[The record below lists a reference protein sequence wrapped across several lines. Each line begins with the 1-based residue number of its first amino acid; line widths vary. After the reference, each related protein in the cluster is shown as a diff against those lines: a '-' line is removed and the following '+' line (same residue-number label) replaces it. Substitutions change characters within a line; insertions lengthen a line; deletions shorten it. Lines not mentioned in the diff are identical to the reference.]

1 VGAGG
6 AVTADRPRL
15 RLGTRA
21 SPLALRQAGLI
32 AAELERRGAAVEI
45 VRIRTSGDVLAGSL
59 AAEGGK
65 GLFVKEIEEALLAGR
80 IDLAVHSLKDV
91 PAVLLPGLA
100 LVATPPREDAR
111 DVLVSARGT
120 GLAGL
125 ARGARVGT
133 SSLRRR
139 AQLLARRPDVVTV
152 ALRGNVDTRL
162 RKLAAGE
169 VDALLLAAAG
179 LHRLGLAPSGTVPL
193 APEEFLPAIGQG
205 ALAIEARAGDEPVL
219 ALLRALDDPPT
230 AAAVAAERAFLA
242 AVGGDCQTPL
252 AAHATVTGERL
263 RLRALVAEV
272 DGSGALADELEGEV
286 AAAAAVGAR
295 LAAML
300 LARGAA
306 DIIERARAV
315 ASAPVA
321 P

>member
-1 VGAGG
+1 MS
-6 AVTADRPRL
+6 ADRPRL

-21 SPLALRQAGLI
+21 STLALRQSGMI

-45 VRIRTSGDVLAGSL
+45 VPIRTSGDVLTGSL
-59 AAEGGK
+59 ATEGGK
-65 GLFVKEIEEALLAGR
+65 GLFVKEIEEALLAKR
-80 IDLAVHSLKDV
+80 VDFAVHSLKDM
-91 PAVLLPGLA
+91 PAALPPGLI
-100 LVATPPREDAR
+100 LVATPAREDAR
-111 DVLVSARGT
+111 DVLVSPGGT
-120 GLAGL
+120 GLEGL

-139 AQLLARRPDVVTV
+139 AQLLARRPDLVTV

-179 LHRLGLAPSGTVPL
+179 LARLGLVPPGAVPL

-205 ALAIEARAGDEPVL
+205 ALAIEARGGDETVL
-219 ALLRALDDPPT
+219 AHLRALDDPPT

-242 AVGGDCQTPL
+242 EVGGDCQTPL
-252 AAHATVTGERL
+252 AAHAMVVGGRL
-263 RLRALVAEV
+263 HLRALVAEV
-272 DGSGALADELEGEV
+272 DGTGALADEVDGEV
-286 AAAAAVGAR
+286 TAAAAIGTR

-306 DIIERARAV
+306 DIIARARRV
-315 ASAPVA
+315 ASVPVTR
-321 P
+321 